1 MSPHD
6 DQDQAYDADLVSL
19 YRAAAVETPPE
30 RLDRAVLKAAAAQ
43 EARARY
49 MPWAALA
56 ATLLIAAMLAPLVQ
70 SRLSTSYDHEA
81 AEAYLLQ
88 VQAPITPDQVADP
101 ADAYL
106 LELPAAGAAS

>member
-1 MSPHD
+1 MTPRD
-6 DQDQAYDADLVSL
+6 DQDQALDADLVAL
-19 YRAAAVETPPE
+19 YRASAVETPSAH
-30 RLDRAVLKAAAAQ
+30 LDRAVLAAAAG
-43 EARARY
+43 EIRRARF

-56 ATLLIAAMLAPLVQ
+56 ATLVLAAMLAPLAK
-70 SRLSTSYDHEA
+70 SRLATSYDHEA